1 MLVLL
6 LGLHFNVFVG
16 NCDIYFFIFRHRFC
30 IMRLKYLKFER
41 DQNAAEKNSNGI
53 NERAEQNHKIQEQ
66 DKIIISLCLLLLS
79 FI

>member
-30 IMRLKYLKFER
+30 IMRLKYLKFKR
-41 DQNAAEKNSNGI
+41 DQNAAEKI
-53 NERAEQNHKIQEQ
+53 QIALNERAK
-66 DKIIISLCLLLLS
+66 
-79 FI
+79 